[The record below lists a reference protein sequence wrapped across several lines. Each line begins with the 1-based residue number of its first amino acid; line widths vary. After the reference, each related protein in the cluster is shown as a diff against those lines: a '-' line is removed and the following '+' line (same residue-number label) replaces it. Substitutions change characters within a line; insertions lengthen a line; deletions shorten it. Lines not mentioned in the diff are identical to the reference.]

1 MCVTQLLSA
10 YDTGFGC
17 DFGGWGNKIVAF
29 QLVDGQM
36 GADNVTATRSPAWL
50 KAGRRHVTMIQIRK
64 ESATAFL
71 DGQQVVALPT
81 DFKNL
86 KHRPDWAI
94 PVDSIGVGSWGTPTV
109 FHRASL
115 IAR

>member
-1 MCVTQLLSA
+1 
-10 YDTGFGC
+10 
-17 DFGGWGNKIVAF
+17 VA
-29 QLVDGQM
+29 
-36 GADNVTATRSPAWL
+36 T
-50 KAGRRHVTMIQIRK
+50 IQIRK

-115 IAR
+115 IEG

>member
-1 MCVTQLLSA
+1 
-10 YDTGFGC
+10 
-17 DFGGWGNKIVAF
+17 
-29 QLVDGQM
+29 
-36 GADNVTATRSPAWL
+36 
-50 KAGRRHVTMIQIRK
+50 MIQIRK
-64 ESATAFL
+64 ASDAAFVG
-71 DGQQVVALPT
+71 GQQVVALPT

-94 PVDSIGVGSWGTPTV
+94 PVDSIGVGSWCAPTV